1 MLVGLE
7 KGKVQSFTGLVAW
20 QEGHRLVLQV
30 YAITDAFPAKEQF
43 ILTSQICRAAIS
55 VTSNIAEGFG
65 RSTAKDK
72 EHFFTMANGSLYEVK
87 NQLII
92 ARDSGYIAKEQFDA
106 VVEQANVTHKL
117 LHGLLRSHKT

>member
-20 QEGHRLVLQV
+20 QEGHKLVLQV
-30 YAITDAFPAKEQF
+30 YTITDAFPAKEQF

-87 NQLII
+87 NQLIS
-92 ARDSGYIAKEQFDA
+92 ARDRGYISKEQFDA
-106 VVEQANVTHKL
+106 VAEQANVAHKL